1 MRLLGDLFGKR
12 TERPSNANL
21 NTFPRMAKYSA
32 KLMKGRM
39 KRDGNTRITWFLRG
53 PKRRE
58 LVSMLLRYLA
68 VSRTQK
74 LYETKAVSEG
84 VRHERKAAPFLGRD
98 RLFQERPTRDRS
110 L

>member
-1 MRLLGDLFGKR
+1 
-12 TERPSNANL
+12 
-21 NTFPRMAKYSA
+21 
-32 KLMKGRM
+32 
-39 KRDGNTRITWFLRG
+39 
-53 PKRRE
+53 
-58 LVSMLLRYLA
+58 MLLRYLA

-110 L
+110 LNRRFDVVNDEV